1 MLHSLFSA
9 FARTFVRRPAARLT
23 LLAVL
28 ALSGFNAIA
37 QTNGSQSLA
46 VVGASQSPGSGEMKG
61 QAERLPDSI
70 PLRRESET
78 ERGEIS
84 GVPQLLVV
92 VAVLGAL
99 LWWLLKRFRPTTPQE
114 NRSGVWPVRVT
125 AHPGSGGLRVI
136 KSSRLTSKASLHV
149 IDWDGQQLLVGC
161 TENGLSVLSTRP
173 EHGAGAQGGKPEVRE
188 HD

>member
-9 FARTFVRRPAARLT
+9 FARTFVRRPAARLI

-28 ALSGFNAIA
+28 ALSGFNAAA
-37 QTNGSQSLA
+37 QANGSQSLA
-46 VVGASQSPGSGEMKG
+46 VVGASQSSGSAEMTG
-61 QAERLPDSI
+61 QTERLPDSI
-70 PLRRESET
+70 PLRREAET
-78 ERGEIS
+78 ERGAVS
-84 GVPQLLVV
+84 SVPQLLVV
-92 VAVLGAL
+92 VAVLAAL
-99 LWWLLKRFRPTTPQE
+99 LWWLLKRFRTNAPQK
-114 NRSGVWPVRVT
+114 NKPGIWPVRVT

-173 EHGAGAQGGKPEVRE
+173 DHGAGAQGGKPEVRE